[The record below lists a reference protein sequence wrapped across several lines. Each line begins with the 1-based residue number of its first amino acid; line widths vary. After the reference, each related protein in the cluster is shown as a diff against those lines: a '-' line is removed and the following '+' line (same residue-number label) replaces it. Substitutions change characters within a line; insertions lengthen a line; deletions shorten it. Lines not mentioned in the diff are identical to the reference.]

1 MTSIPAQSERATDEA
16 AAWVSRLQRDDL
28 GEGDGLEFEAWLM
41 ASVENR
47 PAYRKALTIW
57 HEFDAG
63 AEGVLANLAAASRRT
78 AGLRSSTTR
87 RWLVGA
93 GGFGLAA
100 GLALTVLPPLGGE
113 PKVQTLTT
121 GRGRRQRFTLADG
134 TVVDLNAETRLRVA
148 FGRTERRVIMDD
160 GEAIFDVVSDKSRP
174 FTVAAGQRMVR
185 VVGTQF
191 DVKNRQGELTVTV
204 ARGKVEVRPSP
215 SAGRVYVLT
224 PGLRLGVSASGDEQ
238 TRYVDPEEAFSWR
251 AGRLVYRGEP
261 LSRVVADLNR
271 QFPEQIEIGDPELG
285 KIPIT
290 GVIVLDDA
298 RSVTTRL
305 SLMLPIRTLPSDRG
319 LLLLRKQAGS

>member
-1 MTSIPAQSERATDEA
+1 MTSIPAQSERAMDEA

-28 GEGDGLEFEAWLM
+28 GEGDGLEFEAWLTSS
-41 ASVENR
+41 AENR
-47 PAYRKALTIW
+47 PAYRKALAIW

-63 AEGVLANLAAASRRT
+63 AEDVLADLATASRR
-78 AGLRSSTTR
+78 AGAPRGSTR

-93 GGFGLAA
+93 GGFGIAA
-100 GLALTVLPPLGGE
+100 GLALVVLPTLSDG

-134 TVVDLNAETRLRVA
+134 STVDLNAETRLRVT
-148 FGRTERRVIMDD
+148 FGRSERRISLDD

-174 FTVAAGQRMVR
+174 FTVAAGERLVR

-191 DVKNRQGELTVTV
+191 DVRNRQGELTVTV
-204 ARGKVEVRPSP
+204 ARGKVEVRPSG
-215 SAGRVYVLT
+215 SAGRIYVLT
-224 PGLRLGVSASGDEQ
+224 PGQRLDVSATGAEQ
-238 TRYVDPEEAFSWR
+238 TRYVDPQEAFSWR

-261 LSRVVADLNR
+261 LGNVVADLNR

-290 GVIVLDDA
+290 GVIVLDDP
-298 RSVTTRL
+298 RSVIMRL
-305 SLMLPIRTLPSDRG
+305 SLMLPIRTVPSDRG
-319 LLLLRKQAGS
+319 LLLLRK